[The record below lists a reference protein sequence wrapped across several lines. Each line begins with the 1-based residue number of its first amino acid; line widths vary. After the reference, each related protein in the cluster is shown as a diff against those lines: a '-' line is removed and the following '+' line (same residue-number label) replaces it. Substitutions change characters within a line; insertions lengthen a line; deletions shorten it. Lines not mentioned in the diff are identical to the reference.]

1 MLTSDLS
8 HGLEQE
14 DERRSGEGKKTQ
26 EEGEKKVRRQ
36 IKESQ
41 REDEMKKSIQR
52 STKSL
57 KFVCSTS
64 KLSAS
69 LMLLAI
75 SGSKKLLQFP

>member
-1 MLTSDLS
+1 MK
-8 HGLEQE
+8 EE
-14 DERRSGEGKKTQ
+14 VEKGKKHKKKGKKGQ
-26 EEGEKKVRRQ
+26 EQ

-57 KFVCSTS
+57 KFVLFNKQIICFS
-64 KLSAS
+64 S

>member
-1 MLTSDLS
+1 MKEEVEKEKK
-8 HGLEQE
+8 HKKK
-14 DERRSGEGKKTQ
+14 GKKGQ
-26 EEGEKKVRRQ
+26 EQ

-57 KFVCSTS
+57 KFVLFNKQTICFS
-64 KLSAS
+64 S
-69 LMLLAI
+69 LMLLVI

>member
-1 MLTSDLS
+1 MKEVEKEKK
-8 HGLEQE
+8 HKKK
-14 DERRSGEGKKTQ
+14 GKKGQ
-26 EEGEKKVRRQ
+26 EQ

-41 REDEMKKSIQR
+41 REDEMKKS

-57 KFVCSTS
+57 KFVLFNKQTICFS
-64 KLSAS
+64 S

>member
-1 MLTSDLS
+1 MK
-8 HGLEQE
+8 QE
-14 DERRSGEGKKTQ
+14 VEKEKKHKKKGKKGQ
-26 EEGEKKVRRQ
+26 EQ

-52 STKSL
+52 NTKSV
-57 KFVCSTS
+57 KFVLFNKQTICFC
-64 KLSAS
+64 S

>member
-1 MLTSDLS
+1 MKEEVEKEKK
-8 HGLEQE
+8 HKKK
-14 DERRSGEGKKTQ
+14 GKK
-26 EEGEKKVRRQ
+26 EQ

-57 KFVCSTS
+57 KFVLFNKQTICFS
-64 KLSAS
+64 S
-69 LMLLAI
+69 LMLLVI